1 MRKLLQQGT
10 STSDSVNESEVK
22 ALEFAAP
29 RLNLKSPKAILIER
43 RSIKKLLD
51 KLGQNDQKKKMI
63 LKYLLYLLKKHAN
76 FIAGEQM
83 EKAYSRCDESNAMEK
98 ENSGRDSLRSRHVDS
113 DPNLNCGQ
121 FRTHTTELEEYK
133 CPISSK
139 LMYDPVII
147 ASGVTYERMWIKKW
161 FDEGKTICPKTKK
174 ELAHMTLTPNVV
186 MKDLISK
193 WCRNNGVSI
202 PDPNWQAKNV
212 HSLDASIT
220 SIKSF
225 GSYLNDLNLP
235 VDLTNM
241 SLGSLDS
248 SFSSDVSRV
257 KNTRDSNLIKASENS
272 QKHGADVEIHDADLM
287 LLPKLNDLQWDSQC
301 KVIED
306 LKDHLKSNSQAISSV
321 SPENFVEPLVRFLSN
336 VNDLHEVEALRA
348 GTQLL
353 LEFVNNCRYDSISL
367 TQLLKSPT
375 VRVIEK
381 ERKKFNDCY

>member
-1 MRKLLQQGT
+1 MQVSRIIDDLECATFVLDSDEEEAGRVVRKLLQQGT
-10 STSDSVNESEVK
+10 STSDSVNEAEVK

-29 RLNLKSPKAILIER
+29 RLNLTSPKAILIER

-51 KLGQNDQKKKMI
+51 KIGQNDQKKKMI
-63 LKYLLYLLKKHAN
+63 LKYLLYLLKKHSN

-83 EKAYSRCDESNAMEK
+83 EKAYSRCDESNATEK
-98 ENSGRDSLRSRHVDS
+98 NSNHDSLRSRHVELDS
-113 DPNLNCGQ
+113 VTP
-121 FRTHTTELEEYK
+121 LEEYK

-139 LMYDPVII
+139 MMYDPVII

-186 MKDLISK
+186 MKELISK

-248 SFSSDVSRV
+248 SFSSDVSLV
-257 KNTRDSNLIKASENS
+257 KNTRDSNLIKTSENS
-272 QKHGADVEIHDADLM
+272 QKHRADVEIHDADLM
-287 LLPKLNDLQWDSQC
+287 LLPILHDLQWDSQC

-306 LKDHLKSNSQAISSV
+306 LKDHLKSNRQAISSV

-336 VNDLHEVEALRA
+336 ANDLHEVKALRA

-353 LEFVNNCRYDSISL
+353 LEFVNNCRYDSFSL
-367 TQLLKSPT
+367 T
-375 VRVIEK
+375 
-381 ERKKFNDCY
+381 